1 MQEKLEEN
9 HSQEPPV
16 FSSPDTLAPNAPP
29 IPLLGVLALQ
39 MQAAEFPWLRPCR
52 PHIRQ
57 PGESGQGSLLCS
69 QGDKAPAPPLPPR
82 GRDRLLP
89 ILFFL
94 MHSAWESGLLP
105 ESPFCGQQASR
116 LSMPHHQSRIQ
127 PEFEGGH
134 PFHSHHGLRALET
147 EL

>member
-57 PGESGQGSLLCS
+57 PGESGHGSLLCS

-82 GRDRLLP
+82 GRDRLLSHP
-89 ILFFL
+89 
-94 MHSAWESGLLP
+94 LLP
-105 ESPFCGQQASR
+105 HALCLGVRPAPQKAPSVGSKLPGSQC
-116 LSMPHHQSRIQ
+116 RIISL
-127 PEFEGGH
+127 EFN
-134 PFHSHHGLRALET
+134 PNLRGATPSTRTTVLGP
-147 EL
+147 